1 MRIRSGNR
9 PAFTL
14 VEMLVAMT
22 LLMAIL
28 GISTQLF
35 RRQSAAL
42 SAQAGRT
49 EAQQNGSFTLG
60 TLDRDLRVAGAG
72 VVDAQPLLVQAAPMA
87 ITFNADLVTRTPGD
101 PGAVYI
107 DTDAESGAAGVF
119 PTTAATTLPTS
130 SVVYPETTYMKAA
143 GVPSGAETIS
153 FWISRDSTSPRSDDY
168 VMFRRVNG
176 LPPRVVA
183 RGLRYEPTDTLF
195 EYFKADTAG
204 ALQPIGSASLPLYHG
219 AMFHGSPSDTGA
231 AAIIDSIRT
240 VRVRLSTVYHDGRG
254 GDAIRRLDLTIHL
267 MNAGLIHRTT
277 CGEAPFGVSP
287 SAVLTDTSATVSS
300 PYVTVSWSHA
310 LDDGGGEKDV
320 ERYAVYRRASSST
333 AFSEPLAS
341 VPAGAT
347 SYAFVD
353 SDVRSGD
360 QWVYGVA
367 AQDCTP
373 SSSPIGATAA
383 VVIP

>member
-1 MRIRSGNR
+1 MRTRSGNR

-14 VEMLVAMT
+14 VEMLVAMS

-49 EAQQNGSFTLG
+49 EAQQNGAFMLDV
-60 TLDRDLRVAGAG
+60 LDRDLRVAGSG
-72 VVDAQPLLVQAAPMA
+72 VVDAQPLLVQAAPTA
-87 ITFNADLVTRTPGD
+87 ITINADLVTRTAGD
-101 PGAVYI
+101 PGAVYV
-107 DTDAESGAAGVF
+107 DTDAEPGSAGVF
-119 PTTAATTLPTS
+119 SAASATTLPTS
-130 SVVYPETTYMKAA
+130 AVVYPETTYMKAA

-153 FWISRDSTSPRSDDY
+153 FWISRDSTSTRSDDY

-176 LPPRVVA
+176 LAPRVVA
-183 RGLRYEPTDTLF
+183 RGIRYEPTDTLF
-195 EYFKADTAG
+195 QYFKVDTAG
-204 ALQPIGSASLPLYHG
+204 VLQPIAPASLPLYHS
-219 AMFHGSPSDTGA
+219 AAFHGSPSDTGA
-231 AAIIDSIRT
+231 AAVIDSVRT
-240 VRVRLSTVYHDGRG
+240 VRVRLSSVYRDARG
-254 GDAIRRLDLTIHL
+254 GDAVRRLDLTIHL

-287 SAVLTDTSATVSS
+287 SAVVTDTSATVSS

-320 ERYAVYRRASSST
+320 ERYAVYRRAASST
-333 AFSEPLAS
+333 GFSEPLAS
-341 VPAGAT
+341 IPAGAA

-360 QWVYGVA
+360 QWIYGVA

-373 SSSPIGATAA
+373 SSSPIGATPA